1 MSTVD
6 ELAGFPLFA
15 DLTPA
20 QLEQVAALGRSV
32 TFAAGHRIIEEGQPA
47 QRCWLIRSGRVALQ
61 TPLPNDTATTVQ
73 TLGRGDVLG
82 WSWLLAPHR
91 WRFDGVATEPVTAIE
106 LDAVRLR
113 ELAAQDCAIGYPIA
127 MRLGEALANRLHG
140 TRARLI
146 DMYGSPRA
154 D

>member
-1 MSTVD
+1 MCTTE
-6 ELAGFPLFA
+6 ELAGFRLLS
-15 DLTPA
+15 DLTTA
-20 QLEQVAALGRSV
+20 QLEKVAPIGHEVVFPAGR
-32 TFAAGHRIIEEGQPA
+32 RIIEEGRPA
-47 QRCWLIRSGRVALQ
+47 DRCWLVRSGQIALQ
-61 TPLPNDTATTVQ
+61 IALPNNTASTVE

-113 ELAAQDCAIGYPIA
+113 ELTAQDCALGYSIA
-127 MRLGEALANRLHG
+127 MRLGEALADRLQA

-154 D
+154 G